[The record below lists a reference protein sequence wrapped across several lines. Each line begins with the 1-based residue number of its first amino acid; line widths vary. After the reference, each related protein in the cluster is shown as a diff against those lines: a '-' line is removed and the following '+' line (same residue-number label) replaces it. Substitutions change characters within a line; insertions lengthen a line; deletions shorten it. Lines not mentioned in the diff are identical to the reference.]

1 MLLLC
6 QRAPKSPRM
15 VSFKN
20 LISRVDS
27 TWLQEQVGEMSVRVM
42 QAFEER
48 GVTTAELRRVFF
60 SLVNPYEL
68 LSDESRRSSLFDFLR
83 FEEAQELC
91 EILGLRSTSTP
102 FAALS
107 QLQMNRNSDKFE
119 TCCRFL
125 CLPPEERVTRSEI
138 PVSTLVH
145 ASYGLFEHQRIAV
158 HGVQELLYK
167 TPKRVVLHMPTG
179 AGKTRMAMH
188 VVCQHLINNPN
199 TVVVWLANSEELC
212 EQAAEEF
219 EDAWAY
225 LGNRSLHVYRFWGAR
240 TLDLH
245 SVQEGFFV
253 GGFPKLYALA
263 RSRLTDLA
271 VLGDKT
277 SLIVV
282 DEAHKVIAPT
292 YEVIIEGLSARQM
305 EMPLLGLT
313 ATPGRTWNKPEADEQ
328 LASFFHKKK
337 ITLKVPGFDSPVD
350 YLVSNGYLA
359 EPSFRR
365 LRYVSGNLTPH
376 ELKVLADDLDVP
388 ASIMRKLAGDER
400 RSVLIVRELEELLDR
415 HKRIIVFATTVAH
428 AEMLSAVLSARGHNS
443 RCVTGET
450 GAAQRA
456 EYIAWY
462 KENTEDKRIIINFG
476 VLTTGFDAPLTS
488 AALIARPTKSL
499 VLYSQM
505 VGRAI
510 RGKTAGGNEKAEI
523 VTVVD
528 TALPGFGD
536 LSTAFTNWEDVW

>member
-1 MLLLC
+1 
-6 QRAPKSPRM
+6 
-15 VSFKN
+15 
-20 LISRVDS
+20 
-27 TWLQEQVGEMSVRVM
+27 M
-42 QAFEER
+42 Q
-48 GVTTAELRRVFF
+48 
-60 SLVNPYEL
+60 
-68 LSDESRRSSLFDFLR
+68 
-83 FEEAQELC
+83 
-91 EILGLRSTSTP
+91 
-102 FAALS
+102 
-107 QLQMNRNSDKFE
+107 
-119 TCCRFL
+119 
-125 CLPPEERVTRSEI
+125 
-138 PVSTLVH
+138 
-145 ASYGLFEHQRIAV
+145 
-158 HGVQELLYK
+158 
-167 TPKRVVLHMPTG
+167 
-179 AGKTRMAMH
+179 
-188 VVCQHLINNPN
+188 
-199 TVVVWLANSEELC
+199 
-212 EQAAEEF
+212 
-219 EDAWAY
+219 
-225 LGNRSLHVYRFWGAR
+225 
-240 TLDLH
+240 
-245 SVQEGFFV
+245 
-253 GGFPKLYALA
+253 
-263 RSRLTDLA
+263 
-271 VLGDKT
+271 
-277 SLIVV
+277 
-282 DEAHKVIAPT
+282 
-292 YEVIIEGLSARQM
+292 
-305 EMPLLGLT
+305 MPLLGLT
-313 ATPGRTWNKPEADEQ
+313 ATPGRTWNEPEADEQ

-428 AEMLSAVLSARGHNS
+428 AEMLSAVLSARGHSS
-443 RCVTGET
+443 RCITGEM

>member
-1 MLLLC
+1 MI
-6 QRAPKSPRM
+6 P
-15 VSFKN
+15 FKD
-20 LISRVDS
+20 LISRVD
-27 TWLQEQVGEMSVRVM
+27 TAWLQEQVGEMAVRVL

-48 GVTTAELRRVFF
+48 GVTTTELRRVFF
-60 SLVNPYEL
+60 SIVNPYDL
-68 LSDESRRSSLFDFLR
+68 LSDTARRGSLFEFLR
-83 FEEAQELC
+83 MEEAQELC
-91 EILGLRSTSTP
+91 QTLGLSSEPNPFVSLGRMQMYKASEKFDVCCSFFGLNPEDRLIKSETP
-102 FAALS
+102 A
-107 QLQMNRNSDKFE
+107 
-119 TCCRFL
+119 
-125 CLPPEERVTRSEI
+125 
-138 PVSTLVH
+138 STLLQ
-145 ASYGLFEHQRIAV
+145 ARYGLFPHQRLAV
-158 HGVQELLYK
+158 KGVQDLLQK
-167 TPKRVVLHMPTG
+167 SLKRVVLHMPTG

-188 VVCQHLINNPN
+188 VVCQHLISNPN
-199 TVVVWLANSEELC
+199 SVVVWLANSEELC

-219 EDAWAY
+219 EDAWSY

-245 SVQEGFFV
+245 TVEDGFFV
-253 GGFPKLYALA
+253 GGFPKLYAMA

-271 VLGDKT
+271 LLGDKT

-282 DEAHKVIAPT
+282 DEAHKVVAPT

-305 EMPLLGLT
+305 QMPLLGLT
-313 ATPGRTWNKPEADEQ
+313 ATPGRTWNEPEADEQ
-328 LASFFHKKK
+328 LSNFFNKKK

-359 EPSFRR
+359 EPTFRR
-365 LRYVSGNLTPH
+365 LPYVSGNLSSH

-388 ASIMRKLAGDER
+388 ASIMKKLAGDER
-400 RSVLIVRELEELLDR
+400 RSVLIVRELEAMLDR
-415 HKRIIVFATTVAH
+415 HNRIIVFATTVAH
-428 AEMLSAVLSARGHNS
+428 AEMLSAVLCARGHNS
-443 RCVTGET
+443 RCITGET
-450 GAAQRA
+450 ASVQRT
-456 EYIAWY
+456 EYITWY
-462 KENTEDKRIIINFG
+462 KSTTADKRIIINFG